1 MYRIINIIKNGAN
14 IIFMDIKNIFKPNK
28 LFINGFF
35 ARKNGKLITN
45 HNWGDDINISFLQ
58 EISKSLFKF

>member
-1 MYRIINIIKNGAN
+1 
-14 IIFMDIKNIFKPNK
+14 MDIKNIFKPNK

-58 EISKSLFKF
+58 EISNLNIIVKNISFLF